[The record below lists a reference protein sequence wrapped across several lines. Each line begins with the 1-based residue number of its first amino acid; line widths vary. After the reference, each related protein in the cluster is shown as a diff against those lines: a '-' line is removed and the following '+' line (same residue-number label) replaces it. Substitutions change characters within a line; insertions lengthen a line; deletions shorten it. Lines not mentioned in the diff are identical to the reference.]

1 MPWAAERSHLPD
13 LEGALP
19 FYRKEWIFQR
29 LGWAVLAFF
38 LAAAALGLLGPGGF
52 SRTDAGGPALRVA
65 YDRFGRREADLDFTA
80 ACRPP
85 AGERTIRLAFSPGCL
100 RDAEIRW
107 MRPQPDTSL
116 AGEQGGLTYVFRRDP
131 GAGEI
136 EIKWSLK
143 PAFAG
148 PRACHIDSEGAS
160 AGASA
165 DFRQWIWP

>member
-1 MPWAAERSHLPD
+1 MPWAAESSHLPD
-13 LEGALP
+13 LERVLP

-29 LGWAVLAFF
+29 LGWAALGLF
-38 LAAAALGLLGPGGF
+38 LAAAALGLLGPGGL
-52 SRTDAGGPALRVA
+52 SRTESGGPALRVA

-85 AGERTIRLAFSPGCL
+85 AGGRAIRLAFSPGCL

-107 MRPQPDTSL
+107 MRPRPDTSL
-116 AGEQGGLTYVFRRDP
+116 AGEQGGLTCVFRRDP

-143 PAFAG
+143 PSSPG
-148 PRACHIDSEGAS
+148 PRACHLASEEVSGAS
-160 AGASA
+160 V

>member
-29 LGWAVLAFF
+29 LGWAALVLF
-38 LAAAALGLLGPGGF
+38 LGAAALGLLGPGLF
-52 SRTDAGGPALRVA
+52 SRAAAGGPSLRVA
-65 YDRFGRREADLDFTA
+65 YDRFGRRESDLDFTVRY
-80 ACRPP
+80 RPSP
-85 AGERTIRLAFSPGCL
+85 GEGTLRLAFSPACL
-100 RDAEIRW
+100 RDSEIRW
-107 MRPQPDTSL
+107 MRPHPDTSL
-116 AGEQGGLTYVFRRDP
+116 AGEQGALICVFRRDP

-136 EIKWSLK
+136 EIEWSLK

-148 PRACHIDSEGAS
+148 PRACHLAS